1 MMLKTEVH
9 SYKFIS
15 SSFCF
20 PQQHEKTTDER
31 KRTYKDLEKT
41 IRQKDN
47 DNEQL
52 LKELEDLNVSVYE
65 RRHIEDVNG
74 RFK

>member
-1 MMLKTEVH
+1 MNN
-9 SYKFIS
+9 KF
-15 SSFCF
+15 FLCF

-74 RFK
+74 R

>member
-1 MMLKTEVH
+1 MELC
-9 SYKFIS
+9 S
-15 SSFCF
+15 S
-20 PQQHEKTTDER
+20 QQHEKTTDEK
-31 KRTYKDLEKT
+31 KRILKDLEKT

-74 RFK
+74 R